1 MKNRLAKVGAMVM
14 TVAVLATSTV
24 PVLASEEIP
33 AFSDG
38 TIQQDNDATERGLFS
53 KKYRVT
59 ENDVNVRSGPGKG
72 YSILGTV
79 NKGTILSVSSITT
92 TGWAKVKFGSNTGYI
107 YGEFLERVE

>member
-38 TIQQDNDATERGLFS
+38 PFNRITMQQNGDCFQKNIGLLEMMLMS
-53 KKYRVT
+53 EVAR
-59 ENDVNVRSGPGKG
+59 E
-72 YSILGTV
+72 
-79 NKGTILSVSSITT
+79 
-92 TGWAKVKFGSNTGYI
+92 KVIPF
-107 YGEFLERVE
+107 

>member
-38 TIQQDNDATERGLFS
+38 TIQQL
-53 KKYRVT
+53 RVI
-59 ENDVNVRSGPGKG
+59 N
-72 YSILGTV
+72 ILA
-79 NKGTILSVSSITT
+79 LQ
-92 TGWAKVKFGSNTGYI
+92 
-107 YGEFLERVE
+107 

>member
-53 KKYRVT
+53 KNIGLLEMMLMSEVAR
-59 ENDVNVRSGPGKG
+59 E
-72 YSILGTV
+72 
-79 NKGTILSVSSITT
+79 
-92 TGWAKVKFGSNTGYI
+92 KVIPF
-107 YGEFLERVE
+107 